1 MLWKQLAKT
10 KQSSQHLY
18 EGNRITLEV
27 KIKDIIENKGVN
39 TISYPELLREKQKY
53 PHKGEKDCLVNS
65 QLSIL
70 KRGTESEI
78 NLS

>member
-65 QLSIL
+65 QLYF
-70 KRGTESEI
+70 KKGDGERD
-78 NLS
+78 